1 MSRETNVKTLGE
13 MARFAVVGGIS
24 FAVDLGTLVVLQE
37 TVFENVSGGLF
48 VSTAIAFAVSL
59 AIHYVLTA
67 FWVFKEHKVNTPQ
80 RHFLACVLF
89 AVTNVIGLGLNEFLL
104 WIGVVLLGF
113 HYVAVKVFAAGVVM
127 VWNYICQR
135 SFIFTRGVHH
145 E

>member
-1 MSRETNVKTLGE
+1 MNVNRESFVELL
-13 MARFAVVGGIS
+13 RFIIVGGVS

-37 TVFENVSGGLF
+37 TIFKRVSGGLF

-59 AIHYVLTA
+59 AIHYILTA

-80 RHFLACVLF
+80 RHFFACSLF
-89 AVTNVIGLGLNEFLL
+89 VITNVIGLGLNEFLL
-104 WIGVVLLGF
+104 WIGVVQLGF
-113 HYVAVKVFAAGVVM
+113 HYVVVKVFAAGVVM